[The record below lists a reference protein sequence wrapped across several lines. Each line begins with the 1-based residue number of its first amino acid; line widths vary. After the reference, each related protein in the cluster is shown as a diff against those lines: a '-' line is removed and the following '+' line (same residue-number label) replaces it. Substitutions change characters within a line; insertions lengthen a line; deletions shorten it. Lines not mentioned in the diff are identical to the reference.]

1 MDAIQI
7 DGAQGEGGG
16 QVLRTSLTLALLTQ
30 RPVEVINIRAN
41 RKKPGLLRQHLTCVR
56 AAQTI
61 CDGQVEGD
69 ELGSSR
75 VLFIPGKTMSGEYHF
90 SISTA
95 GSTSLVCQ
103 TILLP
108 LAFAGAESKVT
119 FEGGTHNGLAPS
131 VTFLQWSFLPVL
143 KQMGLSTEVRLDKYG
158 FNPAGGGKWE
168 LGITPVKQL
177 IPFEC
182 SNEDDPTDIA
192 KHLSVMAIVSELPES
207 IAERELKTVS
217 KVLDIGELRQKLVV
231 VKSAGPGNTLIVR
244 FDHQTHS
251 SVFERVGEFGVSA
264 ERVAK
269 RTVGNLKKL
278 LRAGVSV
285 EEHLADQLLLPMIL
299 AGKGCFT
306 TTEPSLH
313 TLTNIDVIK
322 QFTGIEIGVRQLD
335 DCKWELALT
344 E

>member
-1 MDAIQI
+1 MNAIQI

-30 RPVEVINIRAN
+30 RPVEVINIRLN

-56 AAQTI
+56 AAQAI
-61 CDGQVEGD
+61 SNGIVEGD

-75 VLFIPGKTMSGEYHF
+75 VLFTPGDVKSGDYHF

-108 LAFAGAESKVT
+108 LAFANGESKVT

-143 KQMGLSTEVRLDKYG
+143 HQMGLRTEVRLDKYG

-168 LGITPVKQL
+168 LNITPLSSLK
-177 IPFEC
+177 PFRFEV
-182 SNEDDPTDIA
+182 NHA
-192 KHLSVMAIVSELPES
+192 KTEQRRNIFATAIVSELPKS
-207 IAERELKTVS
+207 IALRELKTVCNILQ
-217 KVLDIGELRQKLVV
+217 LDDLPQELKTVDSQ
-231 VKSAGPGNTLIVR
+231 GPGNTLIIR
-244 FDHQTHS
+244 CQHEEHS

-269 RTVGNLKKL
+269 RTVGSLKKF
-278 LRAGVSV
+278 LRSRASI
-285 EEHLADQLLLPMIL
+285 EEHLADQLLLPML
-299 AGKGCFT
+299 LSGKGQFT

-313 TLTNIDVIK
+313 TLTNIEV
-322 QFTGIEIGVRQLD
+322 VRQITGKRIDVSQISEYL
-335 DCKWELALT
+335 WQISLN
-344 E
+344 